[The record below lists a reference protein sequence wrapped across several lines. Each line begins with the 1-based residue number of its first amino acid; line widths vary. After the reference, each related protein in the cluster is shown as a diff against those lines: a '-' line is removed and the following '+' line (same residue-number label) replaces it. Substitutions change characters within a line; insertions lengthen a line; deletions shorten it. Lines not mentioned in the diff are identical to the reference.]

1 MIATD
6 KLRMSDLSRSFRIET
21 DLLDELTPAH
31 TVEQAVEYYLER
43 MPIPDSRSQRWA
55 VISRGYR
62 LDMKA
67 VLRDLPQEDTDWSV
81 LPEVSAGAA

>member
-6 KLRMSDLSRSFRIET
+6 KIRMSDLSRSYRIET
-21 DLLDELTPAH
+21 DLADALTPDH

-55 VISRGYR
+55 AISRGYR
-62 LDMKA
+62 LDMK
-67 VLRDLPQEDTDWSV
+67 VLLRDLPQADTDWSV

>member
-6 KLRMSDLSRSFRIET
+6 KIRMSDLSHSFRIET
-21 DLLDELTPAH
+21 DLADELTPSH

-43 MPIPDSRSQRWA
+43 VPIPDSRSQRWA
-55 VISRGYR
+55 AISRGYR
-62 LDMKA
+62 LDMKTL
-67 VLRDLPQEDTDWSV
+67 LRDVPQEDMEWSV